1 MSALSTT
8 GHNDGITLHCLQS
21 IAQLIP
27 LSSAVFYR
35 VNAYLKPEAYVLHNI
50 SNSTHQQYLEHFQP
64 LDPLSPSRFGQQ
76 VITVATMTPGIC
88 ARHRHYYHEFML
100 PNHVCDMI
108 EIFIRRGHRIIA
120 GISLMRD
127 IPFSSEER
135 LRAQAVQP
143 LLGLAI
149 HDSLQEDNDLA
160 SILTA
165 KEREIVGM
173 VCEGASNK
181 LIARQL
187 NISLSTV
194 KTHLRNI
201 FAKTEV
207 INRTELV
214 SRTRMSL
221 GTTFTEYV
229 KAFFLTRVNCGSF
242 PHMSY
247 MPELIPPSE
256 LMPQ

>member
-50 SNSTHQQYLEHFQP
+50 SNNTHQQYLEHFQP

-76 VITVATMTPGIC
+76 VVTVATMTPGIC

-214 SRTRMSL
+214 SRTRMSS
-221 GTTFTEYV
+221 V
-229 KAFFLTRVNCGSF
+229 QHSQ
-242 PHMSY
+242 HM
-247 MPELIPPSE
+247 
-256 LMPQ
+256 

>member
-50 SNSTHQQYLEHFQP
+50 SNNTHQQYLEHFQP

-149 HDSLQEDNDLA
+149 HDSLQEDNNLT

-214 SRTRMSL
+214 SRTRMSSVQHSL
-221 GTTFTEYV
+221 
-229 KAFFLTRVNCGSF
+229 N
-242 PHMSY
+242 M
-247 MPELIPPSE
+247 
-256 LMPQ
+256 

>member
-149 HDSLQEDNDLA
+149 HDSIQEDNNLT

-214 SRTRMSL
+214 SRTRMSSVQHSL
-221 GTTFTEYV
+221 
-229 KAFFLTRVNCGSF
+229 N
-242 PHMSY
+242 M
-247 MPELIPPSE
+247 
-256 LMPQ
+256 

>member
-160 SILTA
+160 SIFTA

-214 SRTRMSL
+214 SRTRMSSVQHSL
-221 GTTFTEYV
+221 
-229 KAFFLTRVNCGSF
+229 N
-242 PHMSY
+242 M
-247 MPELIPPSE
+247 
-256 LMPQ
+256 

>member
-76 VITVATMTPGIC
+76 VVTVATMTPGIC

-108 EIFIRRGHRIIA
+108 EIFIRRGHRIIV

-214 SRTRMSL
+214 SRTRMSS
-221 GTTFTEYV
+221 V
-229 KAFFLTRVNCGSF
+229 QHSQ
-242 PHMSY
+242 HM
-247 MPELIPPSE
+247 
-256 LMPQ
+256 

>member
-50 SNSTHQQYLEHFQP
+50 SNSTHQQYPEHFQP

-214 SRTRMSL
+214 SRTRMSSVQHSL
-221 GTTFTEYV
+221 
-229 KAFFLTRVNCGSF
+229 N
-242 PHMSY
+242 M
-247 MPELIPPSE
+247 
-256 LMPQ
+256 

>member
-194 KTHLRNI
+194 KTHLCNI

-214 SRTRMSL
+214 SRTRMSS
-221 GTTFTEYV
+221 V
-229 KAFFLTRVNCGSF
+229 QHSQ
-242 PHMSY
+242 HM
-247 MPELIPPSE
+247 
-256 LMPQ
+256 

>member
-165 KEREIVGM
+165 KEREIVGR

-214 SRTRMSL
+214 SRTRMSSVQHSL
-221 GTTFTEYV
+221 
-229 KAFFLTRVNCGSF
+229 N
-242 PHMSY
+242 M
-247 MPELIPPSE
+247 
-256 LMPQ
+256 

>member
-76 VITVATMTPGIC
+76 VVTVATMTPGIC

-149 HDSLQEDNDLA
+149 HDSLQEDNNLA

-207 INRTELV
+207 INRTELI
-214 SRTRMSL
+214 SRTRMSSVQHSL
-221 GTTFTEYV
+221 
-229 KAFFLTRVNCGSF
+229 N
-242 PHMSY
+242 M
-247 MPELIPPSE
+247 
-256 LMPQ
+256 

>member
-1 MSALSTT
+1 
-8 GHNDGITLHCLQS
+8 
-21 IAQLIP
+21 
-27 LSSAVFYR
+27 AVFYR

-76 VITVATMTPGIC
+76 VVTVATMTPGIC

-149 HDSLQEDNDLA
+149 HDSLQEDNNLT

-214 SRTRMSL
+214 SRTRMSS
-221 GTTFTEYV
+221 V
-229 KAFFLTRVNCGSF
+229 QHSQ
-242 PHMSY
+242 HM
-247 MPELIPPSE
+247 
-256 LMPQ
+256 

>member
-149 HDSLQEDNDLA
+149 HDSLQEDNNLA

-165 KEREIVGM
+165 KEREIVGI

-214 SRTRMSL
+214 SRTRMSS
-221 GTTFTEYV
+221 V
-229 KAFFLTRVNCGSF
+229 QHSQ
-242 PHMSY
+242 HM
-247 MPELIPPSE
+247 
-256 LMPQ
+256 

>member
-1 MSALSTT
+1 MFQHTTILLRPGALIRMEGDNMSALSTT

-149 HDSLQEDNDLA
+149 HDSLQEGNNLT

-214 SRTRMSL
+214 SRTRMSSVQHL
-221 GTTFTEYV
+221 Q
-229 KAFFLTRVNCGSF
+229 
-242 PHMSY
+242 HM
-247 MPELIPPSE
+247 
-256 LMPQ
+256 

>member
-50 SNSTHQQYLEHFQP
+50 SNNTHQQYLEHFQP

-76 VITVATMTPGIC
+76 VVTVATMTPGIC

-149 HDSLQEDNDLA
+149 HDSLQEDNNLA

-214 SRTRMSL
+214 SRTRMSS
-221 GTTFTEYV
+221 V
-229 KAFFLTRVNCGSF
+229 QHSPN
-242 PHMSY
+242 M
-247 MPELIPPSE
+247 
-256 LMPQ
+256 

>member
-149 HDSLQEDNDLA
+149 HDSLQEDNDLT

-214 SRTRMSL
+214 SRTRMSSVQHSL
-221 GTTFTEYV
+221 
-229 KAFFLTRVNCGSF
+229 N
-242 PHMSY
+242 M
-247 MPELIPPSE
+247 
-256 LMPQ
+256 

>member
-50 SNSTHQQYLEHFQP
+50 SNNTHQQYLEYFQP

-214 SRTRMSL
+214 SRTRMSSVQHSL
-221 GTTFTEYV
+221 
-229 KAFFLTRVNCGSF
+229 N
-242 PHMSY
+242 M
-247 MPELIPPSE
+247 
-256 LMPQ
+256 

>member
-173 VCEGASNK
+173 VCGGASNK

-214 SRTRMSL
+214 SRTRMSSVQHSL
-221 GTTFTEYV
+221 
-229 KAFFLTRVNCGSF
+229 N
-242 PHMSY
+242 M
-247 MPELIPPSE
+247 
-256 LMPQ
+256 

>member
-1 MSALSTT
+1 MLTE
-8 GHNDGITLHCLQS
+8 HC
-21 IAQLIP
+21 ATH
-27 LSSAVFYR
+27 SSVVGGFYR

-214 SRTRMSL
+214 SRTRMSSVQHSL
-221 GTTFTEYV
+221 
-229 KAFFLTRVNCGSF
+229 N
-242 PHMSY
+242 M
-247 MPELIPPSE
+247 
-256 LMPQ
+256 

>member
-35 VNAYLKPEAYVLHNI
+35 VNAYLKPETYVLHNI

-76 VITVATMTPGIC
+76 VVTVATMTPGIC

-149 HDSLQEDNDLA
+149 HDSLQEDNNLT

-214 SRTRMSL
+214 SRTRMSSVQDSL
-221 GTTFTEYV
+221 
-229 KAFFLTRVNCGSF
+229 N
-242 PHMSY
+242 M
-247 MPELIPPSE
+247 
-256 LMPQ
+256 

>member
-64 LDPLSPSRFGQQ
+64 VDPLSPSRFGQQ
-76 VITVATMTPGIC
+76 VVTVATMTPGIC

-214 SRTRMSL
+214 SRTRMSSVQHSL
-221 GTTFTEYV
+221 
-229 KAFFLTRVNCGSF
+229 N
-242 PHMSY
+242 M
-247 MPELIPPSE
+247 
-256 LMPQ
+256 

>member
-181 LIARQL
+181 LIARKL

-214 SRTRMSL
+214 SRTRMSSVQHSL
-221 GTTFTEYV
+221 
-229 KAFFLTRVNCGSF
+229 N
-242 PHMSY
+242 M
-247 MPELIPPSE
+247 
-256 LMPQ
+256 

>member
-108 EIFIRRGHRIIA
+108 EIFIRRGHRIIS

-149 HDSLQEDNDLA
+149 HDSLQEDNNLA

-214 SRTRMSL
+214 SRTRMSS
-221 GTTFTEYV
+221 V
-229 KAFFLTRVNCGSF
+229 QHSQ
-242 PHMSY
+242 HM
-247 MPELIPPSE
+247 
-256 LMPQ
+256 

>member
-8 GHNDGITLHCLQS
+8 GHNDGITLQCLQS

-76 VITVATMTPGIC
+76 VVTVATMTPGIC

-149 HDSLQEDNDLA
+149 HDSLQEDNNLT

-214 SRTRMSL
+214 SRTRMSS
-221 GTTFTEYV
+221 V
-229 KAFFLTRVNCGSF
+229 QHSQ
-242 PHMSY
+242 HM
-247 MPELIPPSE
+247 
-256 LMPQ
+256 

>member
-207 INRTELV
+207 INLTELV
-214 SRTRMSL
+214 SRTRMSS
-221 GTTFTEYV
+221 V
-229 KAFFLTRVNCGSF
+229 QHSQ
-242 PHMSY
+242 HM
-247 MPELIPPSE
+247 
-256 LMPQ
+256 

>member
-35 VNAYLKPEAYVLHNI
+35 VNAYLKSEAYVLHNI

-76 VITVATMTPGIC
+76 VVTVATMTPGIC

-149 HDSLQEDNDLA
+149 HDSLQEDNNLA

-214 SRTRMSL
+214 SRTRMSSVQHSL
-221 GTTFTEYV
+221 
-229 KAFFLTRVNCGSF
+229 N
-242 PHMSY
+242 M
-247 MPELIPPSE
+247 
-256 LMPQ
+256 

>member
-76 VITVATMTPGIC
+76 VVTVATMTPGIC

-149 HDSLQEDNDLA
+149 HDSLQEDNNLA

-214 SRTRMSL
+214 SRTRMSSAYYRE
-221 GTTFTEYV
+221 GD
-229 KAFFLTRVNCGSF
+229 R
-242 PHMSY
+242 
-247 MPELIPPSE
+247 
-256 LMPQ
+256 

>member
-76 VITVATMTPGIC
+76 VVTVATMTPGIC

-143 LLGLAI
+143 LLGLVI

-214 SRTRMSL
+214 SRTRMSS
-221 GTTFTEYV
+221 V
-229 KAFFLTRVNCGSF
+229 QHSQ
-242 PHMSY
+242 HM
-247 MPELIPPSE
+247 
-256 LMPQ
+256 

>member
-149 HDSLQEDNDLA
+149 HDSLQEDNNLT

-165 KEREIVGM
+165 KEREIMGM

-214 SRTRMSL
+214 SRTRMSSVQHSL
-221 GTTFTEYV
+221 
-229 KAFFLTRVNCGSF
+229 N
-242 PHMSY
+242 M
-247 MPELIPPSE
+247 
-256 LMPQ
+256 

>member
-76 VITVATMTPGIC
+76 VVTVATMTPGIC
-88 ARHRHYYHEFML
+88 ARYRHYYHEFML

-214 SRTRMSL
+214 SRTRMSS
-221 GTTFTEYV
+221 V
-229 KAFFLTRVNCGSF
+229 QHSQ
-242 PHMSY
+242 HM
-247 MPELIPPSE
+247 
-256 LMPQ
+256 

>member
-8 GHNDGITLHCLQS
+8 GHNDGITLHRLQS

-214 SRTRMSL
+214 SRTRMSSVQHSL
-221 GTTFTEYV
+221 
-229 KAFFLTRVNCGSF
+229 N
-242 PHMSY
+242 M
-247 MPELIPPSE
+247 
-256 LMPQ
+256 

>member
-149 HDSLQEDNDLA
+149 HDSLQEDNNLT

-187 NISLSTV
+187 NIFLSTV

-214 SRTRMSL
+214 SRTRMSS
-221 GTTFTEYV
+221 V
-229 KAFFLTRVNCGSF
+229 QHSQ
-242 PHMSY
+242 HM
-247 MPELIPPSE
+247 
-256 LMPQ
+256 

>member
-76 VITVATMTPGIC
+76 VVTVATMTPGIC

-149 HDSLQEDNDLA
+149 HDSLQEDNNLA

-214 SRTRMSL
+214 SRTRMSW
-221 GTTFTEYV
+221 V
-229 KAFFLTRVNCGSF
+229 QHSQ
-242 PHMSY
+242 HM
-247 MPELIPPSE
+247 
-256 LMPQ
+256 

>member
-127 IPFSSEER
+127 ISFSSEER

-149 HDSLQEDNDLA
+149 HDSLQEGNNLT

-214 SRTRMSL
+214 SRTRMSSVQHL
-221 GTTFTEYV
+221 Q
-229 KAFFLTRVNCGSF
+229 
-242 PHMSY
+242 HM
-247 MPELIPPSE
+247 
-256 LMPQ
+256 

>member
-35 VNAYLKPEAYVLHNI
+35 VNAYLKPEVYVLHNI

-143 LLGLAI
+143 LLGLSI

-214 SRTRMSL
+214 SRTRMSSVQHSL
-221 GTTFTEYV
+221 
-229 KAFFLTRVNCGSF
+229 N
-242 PHMSY
+242 M
-247 MPELIPPSE
+247 
-256 LMPQ
+256 

>member
-76 VITVATMTPGIC
+76 VVTVATMTPGIC

-149 HDSLQEDNDLA
+149 HDSLQEDNNLA

-214 SRTRMSL
+214 SRARMSSVQHSL
-221 GTTFTEYV
+221 
-229 KAFFLTRVNCGSF
+229 N
-242 PHMSY
+242 M
-247 MPELIPPSE
+247 
-256 LMPQ
+256 

>member
-1 MSALSTT
+1 MFQHTTILLRPGALIRMEGDNMSALSTT

-76 VITVATMTPGIC
+76 VVTVATMTPGIC

-143 LLGLAI
+143 LLG
-149 HDSLQEDNDLA
+149 
-160 SILTA
+160 
-165 KEREIVGM
+165 R
-173 VCEGASNK
+173 
-181 LIARQL
+181 
-187 NISLSTV
+187 
-194 KTHLRNI
+194 
-201 FAKTEV
+201 
-207 INRTELV
+207 
-214 SRTRMSL
+214 
-221 GTTFTEYV
+221 
-229 KAFFLTRVNCGSF
+229 
-242 PHMSY
+242 
-247 MPELIPPSE
+247 
-256 LMPQ
+256 

>member
-149 HDSLQEDNDLA
+149 HDSLQEENELA

-214 SRTRMSL
+214 SRTRMSSVQHL
-221 GTTFTEYV
+221 Q
-229 KAFFLTRVNCGSF
+229 
-242 PHMSY
+242 HM
-247 MPELIPPSE
+247 
-256 LMPQ
+256 

>member
-35 VNAYLKPEAYVLHNI
+35 VNAYLNPEAYVLHNI

-149 HDSLQEDNDLA
+149 HDSLQEDNNLA

-214 SRTRMSL
+214 SRTRMSS
-221 GTTFTEYV
+221 V
-229 KAFFLTRVNCGSF
+229 QHSQ
-242 PHMSY
+242 HM
-247 MPELIPPSE
+247 
-256 LMPQ
+256 

>member
-1 MSALSTT
+1 MFQHTTILLRPGALIRMEGDNMSALSTT

-76 VITVATMTPGIC
+76 VVTVATMTPGIC

-127 IPFSSEER
+127 IPF
-135 LRAQAVQP
+135 P
-143 LLGLAI
+143 
-149 HDSLQEDNDLA
+149 
-160 SILTA
+160 A
-165 KEREIVGM
+165 KS
-173 VCEGASNK
+173 VCEP
-181 LIARQL
+181 RQYNHYWDWQFMIL
-187 NISLSTV
+187 FR
-194 KTHLRNI
+194 KTTI
-201 FAKTEV
+201 
-207 INRTELV
+207 
-214 SRTRMSL
+214 
-221 GTTFTEYV
+221 
-229 KAFFLTRVNCGSF
+229 
-242 PHMSY
+242 
-247 MPELIPPSE
+247 
-256 LMPQ
+256 

>member
-149 HDSLQEDNDLA
+149 HDSLQEDNNLA

-187 NISLSTV
+187 SISLSTV

-214 SRTRMSL
+214 SRTRMSSVQHSL
-221 GTTFTEYV
+221 
-229 KAFFLTRVNCGSF
+229 N
-242 PHMSY
+242 M
-247 MPELIPPSE
+247 
-256 LMPQ
+256 

>member
-173 VCEGASNK
+173 VCEGACNK

-214 SRTRMSL
+214 SRTRMSSVQHSL
-221 GTTFTEYV
+221 
-229 KAFFLTRVNCGSF
+229 N
-242 PHMSY
+242 M
-247 MPELIPPSE
+247 
-256 LMPQ
+256 